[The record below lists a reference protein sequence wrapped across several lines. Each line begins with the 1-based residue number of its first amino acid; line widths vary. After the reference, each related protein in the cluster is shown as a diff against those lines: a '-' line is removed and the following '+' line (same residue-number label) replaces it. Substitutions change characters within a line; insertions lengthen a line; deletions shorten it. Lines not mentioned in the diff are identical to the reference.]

1 MMAKDRVVGFRLTI
15 EQLNRAQAIAK
26 RLKVSRNRLIGLMIN
41 SVEVDNGQSVGIN
54 LGQNKSAIPTVQAEN
69 GAFAVE
75 N

>member
-15 EQLNRAQAIAK
+15 EQLNRAQAAAK
-26 RLKVSRNRLIGLMIN
+26 RMKISRNRLIGLLIN
-41 SVEVDNGQSVGIN
+41 SVEVDNGQ
-54 LGQNKSAIPTVQAEN
+54 NKNTVPTVQVEN

>member
-15 EQLNRAQAIAK
+15 EQLNRAQAAAK
-26 RLKVSRNRLIGLMIN
+26 RMKISRNRLIGLLIN
-41 SVEVDNGQSVGIN
+41 SVEVDNGQ
-54 LGQNKSAIPTVQAEN
+54 NKNAVPTVQAEN